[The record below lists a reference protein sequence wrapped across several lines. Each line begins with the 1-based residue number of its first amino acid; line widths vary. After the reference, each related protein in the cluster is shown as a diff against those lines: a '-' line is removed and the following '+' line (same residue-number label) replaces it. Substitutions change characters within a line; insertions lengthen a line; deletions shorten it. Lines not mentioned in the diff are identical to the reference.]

1 MQAGD
6 GCKRE
11 RRGEAWRGV
20 ERRGATSR
28 LFFFSRGIGE
38 TPSGLTVLCA
48 SQPDEAQN
56 IDSWTP
62 WSLASPCLHKFKVTS
77 IAWAS
82 FCQSAARQQ
91 RAPSRTLA
99 HPRAVCGP
107 LFALVA
113 RFPSHTHPSNS
124 NFPRLMQP
132 STSRDTGFPA
142 CN

>member
-1 MQAGD
+1 VTAA
-6 GCKRE
+6 
-11 RRGEAWRGV
+11 RGRGV
-20 ERRGATSR
+20 ERRGAMSR
-28 LFFFSRGIGE
+28 AFFFSRGIGE
-38 TPSGLTVLCA
+38 TPSGLSFVLR
-48 SQPDEAQN
+48 SRTKYKTFIPGLLG
-56 IDSWTP
+56 P
-62 WSLASPCLHKFKVTS
+62 WPPLGLPLASPCLHKFKVTLPWLPFVS
-77 IAWAS
+77 QQPVS
-82 FCQSAARQQ
+82 SAHP

-124 NFPRLMQP
+124 NFPKLMQP